1 MIIESENAEESDNNI
16 SLGKISDGDRVK
28 ICAIIENRKNKI
40 TKSNS
45 QMAFLQL
52 EDAFATIETLVFPK
66 VLMQYSNILQEENII
81 VAEGRVSMREDEEP
95 KFILESAMLLNEIN
109 PTTKVKKVPV
119 IYIRASERNS
129 AVLEKYNDIAARFSG
144 EMPVCIFFKDV
155 GERLYAPENLR
166 LSGSDESIDAL
177 KKYFGAENVIIQ

>member
-1 MIIESENAEESDNNI
+1 MIIESQNTGESDNNI
-16 SLGKISDGDRVK
+16 SLGKISDGDRIK

-95 KFILESAMLLNEIN
+95 KFILESAMLLNEMHPQTKKK
-109 PTTKVKKVPV
+109 PT
-119 IYIRASERNS
+119 IYIRAAERNN
-129 AVLEKYNDIAARFSG
+129 AVLEKYNDIAARFPG

-155 GERLYAPENLR
+155 GGRLYAPENLR
-166 LSGSDESIDAL
+166 LSGSDESINYL
-177 KKYFGAENVIIQ
+177 KEYFGAENVIIQ